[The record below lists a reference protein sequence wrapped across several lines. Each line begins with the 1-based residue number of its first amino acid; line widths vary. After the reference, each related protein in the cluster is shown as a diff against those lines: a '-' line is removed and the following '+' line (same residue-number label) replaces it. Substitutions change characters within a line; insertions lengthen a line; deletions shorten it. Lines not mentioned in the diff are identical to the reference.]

1 MNCTRCKQ
9 ESADEDL
16 KPPSK
21 VLRIFAFPYLLLMQ
35 SGSALKESNA
45 GYCRPCRRQ
54 MNVCLLFLGF
64 LVLMFVLMLFMA
76 DKT

>member
-35 SGSALKESNA
+35 SG
-45 GYCRPCRRQ
+45 
-54 MNVCLLFLGF
+54 LL
-64 LVLMFVLMLFMA
+64 
-76 DKT
+76 